1 MAIEKLDKAELYG
14 FPVTDLEIAT
24 AEETAAGISL
34 PVIVTSGGALTYKV
48 VTTKTWSDYVAT
60 TTADAISVVNA
71 KVDAATAKVDTAVN
85 SANDA
90 ATRAG
95 SAAQEAQAAATAYQR
110 AKSEVEQLK
119 TDTADMEQR
128 VAGVGT
134 TISNAEAATA
144 KAESTASHPGYVDG
158 EGYYYKWDAG
168 TGAYS
173 KTTTNLMGPKGEKGD
188 TGATG
193 PQGPQ
198 GPQGEQGT
206 QGEKGDTGAT
216 GPQGPKGEKGDTGAQ
231 GPKGEPGGIPSIK
244 VAAGAHINTPGTP
257 TVTINGATFTFDYL
271 KGEKGEKGDTGAQ
284 GIQGPKGETGAQGPQ
299 GEKGETGATGAQGP
313 KGDPG
318 TTSWEEITGKPT
330 IPTVNDSVITV
341 KQGGTQI
348 ASFTLNQSTGAT
360 INLQEGKIYSNA
372 TQTSDGLMSYADKKK
387 LDGIGTGSYLTQ
399 ADGDKRYM
407 LKGASNETVVIT
419 VESPDGKGDLSGTVI
434 DIVKADD
441 NTPISEVTYNGSP
454 LTVQV
459 TGGVTYK
466 VIVKNITT
474 GYALPVDQ
482 RFLAVADTTRNVRI
496 AAVSLG
502 VYIEM
507 TDGSLVTADNYSGG
521 TYADNAKVNSI
532 LIATANWT
540 GRILPDAAL
549 HSETMRWTSSNPD
562 KQVSKTMCNY
572 SSAAETDMDG
582 AGNTK
587 ALLDVYSSIITSN
600 FAAGYAYNKT
610 FRSGKHGYLPA
621 LGELK
626 MIYANATEVNKCLAK
641 LIGQS
646 NCIGAHNFWSSTQY
660 DSTSAWFWNV
670 RMNWDIWKFSCS
682 VLVLSAL

>member
-1 MAIEKLDKAELYG
+1 MAIEKLNQSELYG
-14 FPVTDLEIAT
+14 FPITDLETAT

-34 PVIVTSGGALTYKV
+34 PVIVTSGGTPAYKV

-60 TTADAISVVNA
+60 TTADAISAANA
-71 KVDAATAKVDTAVN
+71 KVDAATAKVDAVVQ
-85 SANDA
+85 SANRA
-90 ATRAG
+90 AG
-95 SAAQEAQAAATAYQR
+95 NAQAAADNANSKAASLDSAV
-110 AKSEVEQLK
+110 AK
-119 TDTADMEQR
+119 ADKLSGDVSTMETR
-128 VAGVGT
+128 VNGVGT
-134 TISNAEAATA
+134 VIDNANNAATA
-144 KAESTASHPGYVDG
+144 ANNAAKSASEVADNPTYVGPDNYVYRYDRAKKAYAKTEVYV
-158 EGYYYKWDAG
+158 
-168 TGAYS
+168 
-173 KTTTNLMGPKGEKGD
+173 KGD
-188 TGATG
+188 TGSQGPKGDTG
-193 PQGPQ
+193 PQGP
-198 GPQGEQGT
+198 
-206 QGEKGDTGAT
+206 
-216 GPQGPKGEKGDTGAQ
+216 KGDTGAQ
-231 GPKGEPGGIPSIK
+231 GPKGETGGIPSIK

-284 GIQGPKGETGAQGPQ
+284 GPKGEKGETGAQGPQ
-299 GEKGETGATGAQGP
+299 GEKGDTGAQGP
-313 KGDPG
+313 KGEKGDPG
-318 TTSWEEITGKPT
+318 TTSWEKITGKPT

-341 KQGGTQI
+341 KQGGTRI
-348 ASFTLNQSTGAT
+348 ASFSLNQSTDAT

-372 TQTSDGLMSYADKKK
+372 TQTSDGLMSSADKKK
-387 LDGIGTGSYLTQ
+387 LDGIGTGIYLTQ
-399 ADGDKRYM
+399 EDGDKRYM
-407 LKGASNETVVIT
+407 LKGASNEAVIIT
-419 VESPDGKGDLSGTVI
+419 VESPDGKGDLSGAVI

-441 NTPISEVTYNGSP
+441 NTLISEVTYNGSP

-496 AAVSLG
+496 AAVPLG

-549 HSETMRWTSSNPD
+549 HSKTMRWTSSSPD
-562 KQVSKTMCNY
+562 KQVSKTMCND

-587 ALLDVYSSIITSN
+587 ALLDVYSSSVTDN

-610 FRSGKHGYLPA
+610 FRSGNHGYLPA

-670 RMNWDIWKFSCS
+670 RMNWDIWKFSYS

>member
-1 MAIEKLDKAELYG
+1 MAIEKLDQSELYG
-14 FPVTDLEIAT
+14 FPITDLETAT

-34 PVIVTSGGALTYKV
+34 PVIVTSGGTPAYKV

-60 TTADAISVVNA
+60 TTADAISGVNA
-71 KVDAATAKVDTAVN
+71 KVDAATAKVDAAVQ
-85 SANDA
+85 SANRA
-90 ATRAG
+90 AG
-95 SAAQEAQAAATAYQR
+95 NAQAAADNANSKAASLDSAV
-110 AKSEVEQLK
+110 AK
-119 TDTADMEQR
+119 ADKLSGDVSTMETR
-128 VAGVGT
+128 VNGVGT
-134 TISNAEAATA
+134 VIDNANNAATA
-144 KAESTASHPGYVDG
+144 ASNAAKSASEVADNPTYVGPDNYVYRYDRTKKAYEKTEVYV
-158 EGYYYKWDAG
+158 
-168 TGAYS
+168 
-173 KTTTNLMGPKGEKGD
+173 KGD
-188 TGATG
+188 TGSQGPKGDTG
-193 PQGPQ
+193 PQGP
-198 GPQGEQGT
+198 
-206 QGEKGDTGAT
+206 
-216 GPQGPKGEKGDTGAQ
+216 KGDTGAQ
-231 GPKGEPGGIPSIK
+231 GPKGETGGIPSIK
-244 VAAGAHINTPGTP
+244 VAAGAHINTPGIP

-348 ASFTLNQSTGAT
+348 ASFSLNQSTGAT

-372 TQTSDGLMSYADKKK
+372 TQTSDGLMSSADKKK

-399 ADGDKRYM
+399 EDGDKRYM
-407 LKGASNETVVIT
+407 LKGASNEAVIIT

-441 NTPISEVTYNGSP
+441 NTLIREITYNGSP

-466 VIVKNITT
+466 VIVKKIAS
-474 GYALPVDQ
+474 GYALPIDQ
-482 RFLAVADTTRNVRI
+482 RFLAVADTTRNVRV
-496 AAVSLG
+496 AAIPLG

-521 TYADNAKVNSI
+521 TYADNARVNSI
-532 LIATANWT
+532 IVATANWT
-540 GRILPDAAL
+540 GRILPDADL
-549 HSETMRWTSSNPD
+549 HSKSMYWTPSQPG
-562 KQVSKTMCNY
+562 KQVSKTMNND
-572 SSAAETDMDG
+572 STAAKTDMDG
-582 AGNTK
+582 AENTK
-587 ALLDVYSSIITSN
+587 ALLNVYGSGVTEN
-600 FAAGYAYNKT
+600 FAAGYAYHKT

-670 RMNWDIWKFSCS
+670 RMNWDIWKFSYS

>member
-14 FPVTDLEIAT
+14 FPITDLETAT

-34 PVIVTSGGALTYKV
+34 PVIVTSGGTPAYKV
-48 VTTKTWSDYVAT
+48 VATKTWSDYVAT
-60 TTADAISVVNA
+60 TTADAISAANA
-71 KVDAATAKVDTAVN
+71 KVDAATAKVDAAVQ
-85 SANDA
+85 SANRA
-90 ATRAG
+90 AG
-95 SAAQEAQAAATAYQR
+95 NAQAAADNANSKAASLDSAV
-110 AKSEVEQLK
+110 AK
-119 TDTADMEQR
+119 ADKLSGDVSTMETR
-128 VAGVGT
+128 VNGVGT
-134 TISNAEAATA
+134 VIDNANNAATA
-144 KAESTASHPGYVDG
+144 ANNAATTANNAAKSAEEVADNPTYVGTDNYVYRYDRTTKAYV
-158 EGYYYKWDAG
+158 K
-168 TGAYS
+168 TGVYV
-173 KTTTNLMGPKGEKGD
+173 
-188 TGATG
+188 
-193 PQGPQ
+193 
-198 GPQGEQGT
+198 
-206 QGEKGDTGAT
+206 
-216 GPQGPKGEKGDTGAQ
+216 KGEKGDTGAQ
-231 GPKGEPGGIPSIK
+231 GPKGETGGIPSIK
-244 VAAGAHINTPGTP
+244 AAAGAHINTPGTP

-284 GIQGPKGETGAQGPQ
+284 GPQGPKGETGAQGPQ
-299 GEKGETGATGAQGP
+299 GEKGDTGAQGP
-313 KGDPG
+313 KGEKGDPG
-318 TTSWEEITGKPT
+318 TTSWEKITGKPT

-341 KQGGTQI
+341 KQGGTRI
-348 ASFTLNQSTGAT
+348 ASFSLNQSTDAT

-372 TQTSDGLMSYADKKK
+372 TQTSDGLMSSADKKK
-387 LDGIGTGSYLTQ
+387 LDGIGTGIYLTQ

-407 LKGASNETVVIT
+407 LKGASNEAVIIT
-419 VESPDGKGDLSGTVI
+419 VESPDGKGYLSGTVI

-441 NTPISEVTYNGSP
+441 NTLIREITYNGSP

-466 VIVKNITT
+466 VIVKKIAS
-474 GYALPVDQ
+474 GYALPIDQ
-482 RFLAVADTTRNVRI
+482 RFLAVADTTRNVRV
-496 AAVSLG
+496 AAIPFG

-549 HSETMRWTSSNPD
+549 HSKTMRWTSSSPD
-562 KQVSKTMCNY
+562 KQVSKTMCND

-587 ALLDVYSSIITSN
+587 ALLDVYSSSVTDN
-600 FAAGYAYNKT
+600 FAAGYAYHKT

-621 LGELK
+621 FGELK

-660 DSTSAWFWNV
+660 DETGAWYWEASSDWCY
-670 RMNWDIWKFSCS
+670 WDNSLC